1 MTEFPEEQFVSLK
14 VLKHFYGRLQV
25 APSGQRED
33 VACWLTSAARIAGF
47 LQGWRMEFADENIG
61 LEGVVYIGAALWR
74 ARRAWG
80 RSLIL
85 GLSAASWNVLRRIF
99 FVSRMNVL

>member
-33 VACWLTSAARIAGF
+33 VACWLTSVARIPGF
-47 LQGWRMEFADENIG
+47 LQAQRMEFADESIG
-61 LEGVVYIGAALWR
+61 LEGVVYIGTAFWR
-74 ARRAWG
+74 AGRAWG
-80 RSLIL
+80 AFAYTRSF
-85 GLSAASWNVLRRIF
+85 GCPVECFAANI